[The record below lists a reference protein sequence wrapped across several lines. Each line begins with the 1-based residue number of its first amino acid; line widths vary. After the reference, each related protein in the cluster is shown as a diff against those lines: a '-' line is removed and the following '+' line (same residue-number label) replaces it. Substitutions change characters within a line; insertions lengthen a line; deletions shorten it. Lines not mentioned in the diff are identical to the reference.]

1 MRGVNVQKSLTLS
14 IGQATHAGIKPCN
27 QDCVGVFVPPASV
40 LSTKGAVV
48 AIADGISSSE
58 VSQIASNTAVTGF
71 IADYYCTSDAWSV
84 KTAALKVLKATN
96 YWLYAQ
102 DQDSPNRHDLDKGY
116 VCTFSA
122 AVFKSHIAHLFHCG
136 DSRIFRLVGETLEQ
150 LTQDHR
156 RSVDENNSYL
166 THALGIHQSLEID
179 YQTLPLSRGD
189 IFVFT
194 TDGVHEFLTN
204 KTIALFINKSINQ
217 SINKATAPSILPA
230 EQHTDTLFDD
240 IANDLVAMALAA
252 GSDDNVSIQIVRVNS
267 LPETGYAEIQAQAML
282 LPLPPILQPK
292 QVFDGYEIVRDIYI
306 SSRSHVFLVKQ
317 LATQQL
323 VVLKTPSVELRNDA
337 NYRESL
343 LMEDWIANRI
353 NNVHVLKAI
362 KPIQARNYL
371 YTVTEYIEGKHL
383 AQWLNDNPKPDLDV
397 VRDIVK
403 QIAKG
408 LQALH
413 RQEMVHQD
421 LRPNNIM
428 IDITGTVKIID
439 FGAIRVAGIV
449 ETGNDT
455 VDILGTAQYTA
466 PEYFV
471 GEQGNNRADIF
482 SLAVITYQLLTGRL
496 PYGNEVAKSHS
507 RKAQQRLRYISACHH
522 DNNVP
527 HGVDF
532 ALNKALAVE
541 PNKRYAEVGE
551 FIHDLYHPNP
561 EALLCHKL
569 PMIERDPL
577 VFWQGFCLLLT
588 VLLVFAVLN

>member
-1 MRGVNVQKSLTLS
+1 MQERLTLS
-14 IGQATHAGIKPCN
+14 VGQATHAGIKSCN
-27 QDCVGVFVPPASV
+27 QDSIGVFIPPAPV

-48 AIADGISSSE
+48 AIADGISSSD
-58 VSQIASNTAVTGF
+58 VSKIASDTAITGF

-102 DQDSPNRHDLDKGY
+102 SQDSPHRHNLDKGY

-122 AVFKSHIAHLFHCG
+122 AVFKSNTAHLFHCG
-136 DSRIFRLVGETLEQ
+136 DSRIFRLAGGSLEQ
-150 LTQDHR
+150 LTKDHR
-156 RSVDENNSYL
+156 RRVDEQCSFL
-166 THALGIHQSLEID
+166 THALGIHQSLDID
-179 YQTLPLSRGD
+179 YQTLPLIQGD

-194 TDGVHEFLTN
+194 TDGVHDFLSN
-204 KTIALFINKSINQ
+204 KEIAAFITASTVPANQQPDSLF
-217 SINKATAPSILPA
+217 A
-230 EQHTDTLFDD
+230 D
-240 IANDLVAMALAA
+240 IANNLVEMALAA
-252 GSDDNVSIQIVRVNS
+252 GSDDNLSIQIVRIDS
-267 LPETGYAEIQAQAML
+267 LPECGYAEIQDQAML
-282 LPLPPILQPK
+282 LPLPPMLQPK
-292 QVFDGYEIVRDIYI
+292 QVFDGYEILRDIYI
-306 SSRSHVFLVKQ
+306 SSRSHVFLAKQ
-317 LATQQL
+317 QATEQL
-323 VVLKTPSVELRNDA
+323 VVLKTPSTELRDDA
-337 NYRESL
+337 SYRESL

-353 NNVHVLKAI
+353 NNVHVLKAV

-371 YTVTEYIEGKHL
+371 YSVTEYIDGKHL

-428 IDITGTVKIID
+428 IDTAGTVKIID
-439 FGAIRVAGIV
+439 FGAIRVAGIA
-449 ETGNDT
+449 ETGNGT
-455 VDILGTAQYTA
+455 TDILGTAQYTA

-471 GEQGNNRADIF
+471 GELGSNRADIF

-507 RKAQQRLRYISACHH
+507 RKAQQRLRYISACGN

-527 HGVDF
+527 HWVDF
-532 ALNKALAVE
+532 ALNKALAIN
-541 PNKRYAEVGE
+541 PAHRYAEVGE
-551 FIHDLYHPNP
+551 FIHDLNHPSP
-561 EALLCHKL
+561 QGLLRQKM
-569 PMIERDPL
+569 PIMERDPQ
-577 VFWQGFCLLLT
+577 VFWQTFCLLLT
-588 VLLVFAVLN
+588 VLLIFAVLN